1 MTNLVDVL
9 RRRFMHVVL
18 WQGLFVLSVLWGH
31 LAVYLNTVELM
42 RRIHFALMN
51 SRDTFY
57 ITAAG
62 GFETIQEEH
71 LEMAKLAGQ
80 TLLNRSPDGLDSP
93 ERVDRLF
100 NAKCEEQV
108 KTDIAA
114 DADTFKMQGLHQ
126 KLEVGHVREV
136 QLSPS
141 TAVVEVSGQLIRTG
155 FITHSDQTRQV
166 VVDIQMVANDEF
178 ETNHKFPIVVYA
190 YQVKFL

>member
-1 MTNLVDVL
+1 
-9 RRRFMHVVL
+9 
-18 WQGLFVLSVLWGH
+18 
-31 LAVYLNTVELM
+31 
-42 RRIHFALMN
+42 
-51 SRDTFY
+51 
-57 ITAAG
+57 
-62 GFETIQEEH
+62 
-71 LEMAKLAGQ
+71 MAKLAGQ